1 MAAHHHTGRNGE
13 ELAREYFEQRGFF
26 IQAQN
31 WRYSYYEVDLI
42 ASHKNVLHF
51 IEVKTRKKSDFGY
64 PEDSVTKKKLNNLKQ
79 AAREYLYQHPEWKLI
94 QFDILSIIL
103 GKEGNEFFLIED
115 VF

>member
-13 ELAREYFEQRGFF
+13 ELAREYFAGKGFL
-26 IQAQN
+26 ILSLN

-42 ASHKNVLHF
+42 ASYNNVLHF
-51 IEVKTRKKSDFGY
+51 IEVKTRKKSDHGY
-64 PEDSVTKKKLNNLKQ
+64 PEESVTKKKLNNLKQ
-79 AAREYLYQHPEWKLI
+79 AAREYLFQHPEWKRV